1 MKSLKAI
8 KNSYSI
14 LTICLILV
22 GAVLLIWPHMALG
35 AICKMCGIT
44 DRHYRVYSRYFT
56 VCHAISDEWRDH
68 KADRN
73 QSDLRWC
80 IKFICCTKY
89 SQNDKT
95 GGG

>member
-35 AICKMCGIT
+35 AICKM
-44 DRHYRVYSRYFT
+44 DLESPPLY
-56 VCHAISDEWRDH
+56 
-68 KADRN
+68 
-73 QSDLRWC
+73 SDLSW
-80 IKFICCTKY
+80 
-89 SQNDKT
+89 
-95 GGG
+95 